1 MIVSLKT
8 NDDFIIDRLRLIC
21 LRAWRSS
28 AGVWGKNVSCAVV
41 LSYMN
46 RLKRMLLVLK
56 ISLLPFKT
64 STLKSEVLAGPV
76 RSTTSAGAELDT
88 SII

>member
-8 NDDFIIDRLRLIC
+8 NDGFIIDRLRLFC
-21 LRAWRSS
+21 LMAWRSS
-28 AGVWGKNVSCAVV
+28 AGVRGEKVSCSVV

-64 STLKSEVLAGPV
+64 STLKSEVLAGLVP
-76 RSTTSAGAELDT
+76 SAT
-88 SII
+88 H